1 MYDINNSWYE
11 ILNKHNYSHVLKEIN
26 LLKETDTNI
35 QIFPKEED
43 IFKCFQYFNIK
54 DTKVV
59 ILGQDPYH
67 KKNQAN
73 GLCFGSNYKQPPS
86 LKNIS
91 AELSGDLNIN
101 LQDFTLTSWA
111 EQGVLLL
118 NSALTVEEKKPGSHI
133 KLWNKFTSSI
143 IDELNNLNEP
153 IIFVAWGAYAHEK
166 LKNINTE
173 KHYLIISSH
182 PSPLSVFRQYKTYPA
197 FYNSN
202 PFSKINDIL
211 KQNDKTIINW

>member
-1 MYDINNSWYE
+1 MHNINNSWNE
-11 ILNKHNYSHVLKEIN
+11 ILNKHNYSDILEKIN
-26 LLKETDTNI
+26 LLKETNTNV

-54 DTKVV
+54 ETKVV

-86 LKNIS
+86 LKNIA
-91 AELSGDLNIN
+91 AELSGDLNIK
-101 LQDFTLTSWA
+101 LEDYTLTSWA

-118 NSALTVEEKKPGSHI
+118 NTALTVEEKKPGSHI

-166 LKNINTE
+166 LKNINIK

-211 KQNDKTIINW
+211 KNIGKKTINW

>member
-1 MYDINNSWYE
+1 MYNINNSWYE
-11 ILNKHNYSHVLKEIN
+11 ILNKHNYSDILKEIS
-26 LLKETDTNI
+26 LLKETNTNI

-86 LKNIS
+86 LKNIA

-101 LQDFTLTSWA
+101 LLDFTLTSWA

-118 NSALTVEEKKPGSHI
+118 NTALTVEEKKPGSHI

-143 IDELNNLNEP
+143 IDELNNLNDP
-153 IIFVAWGAYAHEK
+153 IIFVAWGAHAHEK

-211 KQNDKTIINW
+211 KQNDETIINW

>member
-1 MYDINNSWYE
+1 MHDINNSWNE
-11 ILNKHNYSHVLKEIN
+11 ILNKHNYSDILEKIN
-26 LLKETDTNI
+26 LLKETNTNV

-54 DTKVV
+54 ETKVV

-86 LKNIS
+86 LKNIA
-91 AELSGDLNIN
+91 AELSGNLNIN
-101 LQDFTLTSWA
+101 LQDYTLTSWA

-118 NSALTVEEKKPGSHI
+118 NTALTVEEKKPGSHI

-143 IDELNNLNEP
+143 IDELNNLDES

-166 LKNINTE
+166 LKNINIE

-211 KQNDKTIINW
+211 KNIGKEIINW